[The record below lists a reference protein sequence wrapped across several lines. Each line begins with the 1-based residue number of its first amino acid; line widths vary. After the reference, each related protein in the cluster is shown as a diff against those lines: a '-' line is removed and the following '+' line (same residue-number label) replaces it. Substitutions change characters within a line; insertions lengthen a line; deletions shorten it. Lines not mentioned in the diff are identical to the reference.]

1 MPGLTCAWILAPSR
15 WRPSFT
21 NLTVKVIICHK
32 MILIKDVVLFRAPS
46 GPWGEACQRHVH
58 GQERAAGRLPS
69 RDGAARRLPDPQR
82 LQLQVSTSSQIVF
95 NFHTNI
101 FSFLTNIFRRPNDVV
116 PIIVGCAL
124 AGMVVMVLVAYM
136 VGRSR
141 SRARGYQSV

>member
-21 NLTVKVIICHK
+21 NLTVTIIICYQ
-32 MILIKDVVLFRAPS
+32 MILIKDVVLFRAPP
-46 GPWGEACQRHVH
+46 GPRGETCQRHLH

-82 LQLQVSTSSQIVF
+82 LQLQVSTNSQIFF
-95 NFHTNI
+95 NFCKNI
-101 FSFLTNIFRRPNDVV
+101 FSFHSNIFRRPNDVV

>member
-1 MPGLTCAWILAPSR
+1 
-15 WRPSFT
+15 
-21 NLTVKVIICHK
+21 
-32 MILIKDVVLFRAPS
+32 MIMIKDVALFRAPS
-46 GPWGEACQRHVH
+46 GPRGETCQRHLH

-82 LQLQVSTSSQIVF
+82 LQLQVSTSSQIFF
-95 NFHTNI
+95 NFCK
-101 FSFLTNIFRRPNDVV
+101 NIFRRPNDVV

>member
-21 NLTVKVIICHK
+21 NLTVIVIICHQ

-46 GPWGEACQRHVH
+46 GPWGETCQRHVH

-101 FSFLTNIFRRPNDVV
+101 FSFHTNIFRRPNDVV